1 MPRIPAPAK
10 KSPKP
15 ALHNVREVR
24 LARGE
29 NQLQFWSRFGV
40 TQSGGSR
47 YETSRDIPVPT
58 GALVMLYLT
67 GTITDAELAK
77 AIKTAKNNR

>member
-1 MPRIPAPAK
+1 MPRIPAAAK
-10 KSPKP
+10 KQPKP
-15 ALHNVREVR
+15 SLDNLRAVR

-29 NQLQFWSRFGV
+29 NQKQFWQRFGV

-67 GTITDAELAK
+67 GAISDAALAK
-77 AIKTAKNNR
+77 AVKLAKSA